1 MNPAAAP
8 APPAG
13 PPRAGRWTRI
23 DPRRADHVAA
33 AVPRR
38 WGRVFDGGH
47 PVLVSV
53 GVLLAV
59 LLVQF
64 VLGGLLGPL
73 VLGAVPPG
81 DAHAEEWGKAGSA
94 LVTQLLVAAAATAL
108 VLWLGWW
115 RHAGFTPVREWS
127 NLHLYWL
134 PVLLV
139 LVVLVFG
146 AMRYGASPGWLAL
159 TVPGALA
166 TGYLEELVIRGIILL
181 VLLRAWRHRPR
192 GVLAAVLVSSL
203 VFGLAHYANL
213 VDPDPRPLTVTAQ
226 VLTTTL
232 VGIGLGA
239 LVVRT
244 NTLWPAVVVHWLNNA
259 AVQALPGP
267 RAAEPGGPDVLN
279 LAPVL
284 LFLPLAL
291 YGLFLLRRTRSERA
305 APGHADPVRRPRG
318 DGVVGGPGTD
328 RVEQRG

>member
-1 MNPAAAP
+1 VNPADAP

-13 PPRAGRWTRI
+13 PPRTGRRTRI
-23 DPRRADHVAA
+23 DPRRAAHVAA

-38 WGRVFDGGH
+38 WGRVFDGRH

-53 GVLLAV
+53 GVLLATFLV
-59 LLVQF
+59 LA
-64 VLGGLLGPL
+64 LGDLLGPL
-73 VLGAVPPG
+73 VLAEVPPG
-81 DAHAEEWGKAGSA
+81 GAHAEEWGEAASD
-94 LVTQLLVAAAATAL
+94 LVARLLAAAAATGL

-127 NLHLYWL
+127 NPHLYWL
-134 PVLLV
+134 PALLVGFV
-139 LVVLVFG
+139 LVVG

-159 TVPGALA
+159 TVPGAFA

-192 GVLAAVLVSSL
+192 GALAAVLVSGL
-203 VFGLAHYANL
+203 IFGLAHYANL
-213 VDPDPRPLTVTAQ
+213 ADPDPRPLGVTAQ
-226 VLTTTL
+226 VLTTTF
-232 VGIGLGA
+232 VGIGFGA

-244 NTLWPAVVVHWLNNA
+244 NTLWPAVVLHWLNNA

-267 RAAEPGGPDVLN
+267 TPTDPDEPDVLN

-305 APGHADPVRRPRG
+305 GAAHADPA
-318 DGVVGGPGTD
+318 
-328 RVEQRG
+328 